1 MASWK
6 ADNLQR
12 GDKDSLFRIIMNPAL
27 AVTSFLISFCD
38 PGYVKGADKS
48 AAAHDSAPRTNI
60 FKEKPQENI
69 NI

>member
-12 GDKDSLFRIIMNPAL
+12 GDKDSLFQIIMNPAL

-48 AAAHDSAPRTNI
+48 RVVYNSPHLGLI
-60 FKEKPQENI
+60 F
-69 NI
+69 